1 MFGVIMPLCNR
12 MFCCIFGW
20 YFYIEIRL
28 KYEKKIFCC
37 PAFSLSTPMVKTV
50 LFVSCKSLF
59 TVYSNVFVVYPC
71 GKKLQN
77 KTNLWWTQILEKKI
91 RVTHRGLNTY
101 LLSWSSSR
109 VFEGLASE
117 MGSRSS
123 EDSFSWVV
131 NSDIFWMTNCAWIA
145 S

>member
-1 MFGVIMPLCNR
+1 MLHFWVIFLHWNQAEIWKNYSVVQLFHCLPL
-12 MFCCIFGW
+12 W
-20 YFYIEIRL
+20 
-28 KYEKKIFCC
+28 
-37 PAFSLSTPMVKTV
+37 KTV